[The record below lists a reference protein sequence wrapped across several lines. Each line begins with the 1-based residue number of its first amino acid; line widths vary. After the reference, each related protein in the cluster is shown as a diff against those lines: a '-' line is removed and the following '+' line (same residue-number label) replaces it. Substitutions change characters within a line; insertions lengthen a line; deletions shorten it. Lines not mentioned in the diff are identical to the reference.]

1 MKLFLRPLL
10 LVLAFACGGAWA
22 GPAYRVVVDT
32 GAAAGQ
38 WGWLDFLILG
48 QAAASPVH
56 ATLGGFAGIDGD
68 GTAPILAGDAAT
80 TAGGAVLGN
89 GAGWNEFALWTR
101 FGGRIGFDVLF
112 DVDPRAGAGST
123 LEVALL
129 DAAGNYAV
137 APGDVLAFALMPGT
151 DPVVTATD
159 AVTLPEAPA
168 PALVGAGLALLALA
182 RRRTAARGGLAG
194 SA

>member
-1 MKLFLRPLL
+1 MRTFLIA
-10 LVLAFACGGAWA
+10 LALACACGGASA
-22 GPAYRVVVDT
+22 SPSYRVVVDT

-68 GTAPILAGDAAT
+68 GTTPLLAGDVDATAA
-80 TAGGAVLGN
+80 GAILGN
-89 GAGWNEFALWTR
+89 GAGWNEYALWTR
-101 FGGRIGFDVLF
+101 FGGRIGFDVLL
-112 DVDPRAGAGST
+112 DIDPRAGAGST

-129 DAAGNYAV
+129 DAAGNYTGA
-137 APGDVLAFALMPGT
+137 AGDVLAFALLPGE
-151 DPVVTATD
+151 DPVLTQTD

-168 PALVGAGLALLALA
+168 PALVSLGLALLRLA
-182 RRRTAARGGLAG
+182 RRRRAPRRTLAG
-194 SA
+194 AA